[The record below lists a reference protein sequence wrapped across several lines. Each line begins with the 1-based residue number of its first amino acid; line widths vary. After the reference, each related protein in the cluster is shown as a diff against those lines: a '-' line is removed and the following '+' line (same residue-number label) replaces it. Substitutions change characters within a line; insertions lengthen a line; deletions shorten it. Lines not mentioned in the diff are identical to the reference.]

1 MCEAGE
7 DGCQEEACICE
18 AREGVCQE
26 GADAFHEARE
36 GACQGREDGCQE
48 GADMGQARD
57 ITYQA
62 RDHWTLLD
70 VLSSIWEENDKCRIH
85 CCIT

>member
-1 MCEAGE
+1 MCQTKEHHY
-7 DGCQEEACICE
+7 QEEASIWDT
-18 AREGVCQE
+18 REGVCQ
-26 GADAFHEARE
+26 GVADAFHEARE